1 MFIVNSNLE
10 KKFNIWRIRLSVY
23 EIMKEFVVV
32 YIYILGEFEC
42 YFWFFEFM
50 LFYFYY

>member
-10 KKFNIWRIRLSVY
+10 KKFNILRIRLSVY

-42 YFWFFEFM
+42 
-50 LFYFYY
+50 